1 MTIGPVLARNGSV
14 LGQLWRTILGRSNAN
29 VQNGTGP
36 LLAAD
41 IGPIVEPALGQH
53 RASYGMFAG
62 MLNTYT
68 LTVIRAV
75 YTDLSTWRRHNW
87 KQKDDQ

>member
-62 MLNTYT
+62 YCLPSGYCP
-68 LTVIRAV
+68 I
-75 YTDLSTWRRHNW
+75 WRPL
-87 KQKDDQ
+87 Q

>member
-62 MLNTYT
+62 KTKKCSFCPVLIFE
-68 LTVIRAV
+68 VKEE
-75 YTDLSTWRRHNW
+75 DCSPH
-87 KQKDDQ
+87 